1 MSEKEK
7 NNIVIDKTGDY
18 RIIERSGK
26 IYVVGH
32 GICWPME
39 TMVSAETIVR
49 RLKDGL

>member
-7 NNIVIDKTGDY
+7 SNVIINKTGGY
-18 RIIERSGK
+18 RIIECSGE

-39 TMVSAETIVR
+39 TIESAETIVR